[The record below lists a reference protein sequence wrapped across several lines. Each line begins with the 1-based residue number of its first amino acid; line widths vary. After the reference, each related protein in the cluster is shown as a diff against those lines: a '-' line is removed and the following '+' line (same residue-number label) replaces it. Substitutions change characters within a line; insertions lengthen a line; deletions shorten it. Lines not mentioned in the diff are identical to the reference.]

1 MTLATVSLALVL
13 MALHVKRG
21 WASTSGAAA
30 LTGMTGVLVAFVV
43 IGTLVEGAVHNAA
56 WLRDDPYAL
65 WFLIFIAFGCFVVS
79 AAKAAPW
86 LIAQAVAESNGHRET
101 ADRSGA

>member
-1 MTLATVSLALVL
+1 

-21 WASTSGAAA
+21 WAPTSGAAA
-30 LTGMTGVLVAFVV
+30 LTGGTGVLIAFVV
-43 IGTLVEGAVHNAA
+43 IGTLVEGAVHDAA

-65 WFLIFIAFGCFVVS
+65 WFLIFTAFGCFVVG

-86 LIAQAVAESNGHRET
+86 FIAQAAAESNARPQT